1 MFNFGNGAKT
11 IIGIIGA
18 VATFIVVVTGKLSDG
33 FQLADI
39 EVILGAFSALML
51 AVGLGHKAI
60 KIENL
65 LKK

>member
-33 FQLADI
+33 FQLADV

-60 KIENL
+60 KIENI